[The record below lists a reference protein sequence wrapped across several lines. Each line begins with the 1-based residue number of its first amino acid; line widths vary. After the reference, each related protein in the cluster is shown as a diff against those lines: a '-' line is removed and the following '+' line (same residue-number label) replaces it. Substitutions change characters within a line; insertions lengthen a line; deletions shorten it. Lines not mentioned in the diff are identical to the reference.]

1 MGAGRALGYV
11 CAPSMLQYT
20 VAKCLDAR
28 PNVCAY
34 DENRN
39 LLYNALSE
47 IGFKCVHPSGA
58 FYLFV
63 KAPNGNSKEFSERA
77 KKHGLLIVPADSFA
91 AEGWV
96 RIAYCV
102 SKDMI
107 LRSLPAFKQLYNEY
121 KSGVEFY

>member
-1 MGAGRALGYV
+1 M
-11 CAPSMLQYT
+11 
-20 VAKCLDAR
+20 
-28 PNVCAY
+28 
-34 DENRN
+34 
-39 LLYNALSE
+39 
-47 IGFKCVHPSGA
+47 HPSGA